1 MIGKEKNQ
9 KWVENEILQGFWRE
23 EEVRP
28 EKIRDVR
35 LKAKDKQMTKFEK
48 QLEGFLKEP
57 GSAVER

>member
-35 LKAKDKQMTKFEK
+35 LKAKDKQITKFKK
-48 QLEGFLKEP
+48 QLEGFLKEL

>member
-35 LKAKDKQMTKFEK
+35 LKAKDKQITKFKK